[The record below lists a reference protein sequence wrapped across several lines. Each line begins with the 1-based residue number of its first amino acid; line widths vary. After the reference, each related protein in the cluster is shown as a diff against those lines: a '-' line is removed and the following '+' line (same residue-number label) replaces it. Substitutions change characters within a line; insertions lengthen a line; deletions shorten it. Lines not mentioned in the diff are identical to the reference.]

1 MEIMINDKIEKIIIG
16 LVKRYIK
23 YQLKICIDLVI
34 ENSKFILVKILLL
47 KVSTLGFKDN
57 P

>member
-1 MEIMINDKIEKIIIG
+1 MEIMINDKIEKKIIG
-16 LVKRYIK
+16 LVKKYIK

-34 ENSKFILVKILLL
+34 TNSKLINDKILLL
-47 KVSTLGFKDN
+47 KVSTLGSKDN

>member
-34 ENSKFILVKILLL
+34 KNSKFILVKILLL